1 MKEEILQVLVKADDC
16 LENAKYLF
24 KGHFYL
30 GTVNRAYYAIFNY
43 VQAILFTK
51 QIFTKTHQ
59 GCHSKFNEL
68 FIKTKIF
75 PKEFAEK
82 LNEAFELRQ
91 SGDYDMNT
99 DIGEEEAKA
108 SIENAENFC
117 KMIKNYI
124 INQQA

>member
-1 MKEEILQVLVKADDC
+1 MLAKADDC

-24 KGHFYL
+24 KGSFYL
-30 GTVNRAYYAIFNY
+30 GTVNRSYYAIFNY
-43 VQAILFTK
+43 VQALLFTK

-68 FIKTKIF
+68 FIKVGIF
-75 PKEFAEK
+75 PKELAER

-108 SIENAENFC
+108 SIENAELFC
-117 KMIKNYI
+117 EKIKKYLADS
-124 INQQA
+124 Q